1 MINLK
6 DLTLHSFDGKIIF
19 SNANCS
25 FSNEKL
31 NFIIGKSGVGK
42 SSLLA
47 FLSGIPFKTSGKVR
61 FGKLKRNFKKKS
73 ELIEHRKKVA
83 YIPQNFNLFEYLTV
97 DQNVK
102 FYSNKTN
109 TLFDDSLYEMLIEK
123 LNLSKKRDILV
134 SELSI
139 GEQQRVA
146 ILRALVMKTPYI
158 LADEPTGNLDP
169 KNSKLIIEILEEFR
183 KMFGATIIIVSH
195 NYSDIPNNSKV
206 IEIKNEKLIYH

>member
-1 MINLK
+1 
-6 DLTLHSFDGKIIF
+6 
-19 SNANCS
+19 
-25 FSNEKL
+25 
-31 NFIIGKSGVGK
+31 
-42 SSLLA
+42 
-47 FLSGIPFKTSGKVR
+47 
-61 FGKLKRNFKKKS
+61 
-73 ELIEHRKKVA
+73 
-83 YIPQNFNLFEYLTV
+83 
-97 DQNVK
+97 
-102 FYSNKTN
+102 
-109 TLFDDSLYEMLIEK
+109 MLIEK

-206 IEIKNEKLIYH
+206 IEIKNEKLMYH